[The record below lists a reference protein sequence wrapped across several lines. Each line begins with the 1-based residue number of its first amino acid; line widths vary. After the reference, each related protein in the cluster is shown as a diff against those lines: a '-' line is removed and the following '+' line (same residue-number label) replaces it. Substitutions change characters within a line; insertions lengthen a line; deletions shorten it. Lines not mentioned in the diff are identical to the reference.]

1 LHEEQE
7 KKIKQ
12 EETLI
17 EEVNELEK
25 EIGKAYVKFPF
36 DFVMGER
43 VRGFQSLIQNLVQV
57 IAEKLEELEEF

>member
-1 LHEEQE
+1 M
-7 KKIKQ
+7 
-12 EETLI
+12 I

-43 VRGFQSLIQNLVQV
+43 VRGFQSLIQDLVQV